1 MRTYT
6 SDQAEALRE
15 FLVYLLYPVAY
26 PGDQF
31 ELHFRAYAGTAP
43 ISIQLAFFTV
53 NPETGKRQLEELAEV
68 DAPPEFVAAAED
80 TSKDYLL
87 LAWAGA
93 VGKALSTCTPV
104 PLGRNVQALFRGF
117 AEVARTTRTKE
128 AARAAFTRQL
138 DKTWLGKKLPAKD
151 NPFRSYR
158 GVRYY
163 STAGVH
169 RVTIPGRAQR
179 AFGTSNGG
187 LDGLRAYID
196 HVLDG

>member
-1 MRTYT
+1 MRAYT
-6 SDQAEALRE
+6 SDQAEDIRE
-15 FLVYLLYPVAY
+15 FLVYLLHPVAY

-31 ELHFRAYAGTAP
+31 ELHFRAYEGTAP
-43 ISIQLAFFTV
+43 ISIQLAFFAMD
-53 NPETGKRQLEELAEV
+53 PETGKRQLEDLAEV
-68 DAPPEFVAAAED
+68 DAPPEFVAAAQD
-80 TSKDYLL
+80 PDKDYLL

-93 VGKALSTCTPV
+93 VGKALSTCVPV
-104 PLGRNVQALFRGF
+104 RLGKNVQALFRGF
-117 AEVARTTRTKE
+117 AEVARTAKTKE

-138 DKTWLGKKLPAKD
+138 DKTWLGKKVPTKD

-169 RVTIPGRAQR
+169 RVTLPGKGQR
-179 AFGTSNGG
+179 TFGASNGG

-196 HVLDG
+196 RVLGG